1 VSAAL
6 ASLLEQMEGDPG
18 SPDSAVSRV
27 VREYVGSTRAYL
39 AELHATSRSGH
50 AVNEAHSDL
59 MDRLVRRL
67 FECAE
72 ERFFSDGREAG
83 TDLCVIA
90 VGGYARREL
99 SIHSDVDLLFLFRD
113 EPTPYVAAMAERV
126 QNWLW
131 DAALTVGSA
140 TRTIADTVDL
150 AREDFTVLTSVL
162 APRFLCGSGVLFH
175 EFADRVRS
183 ELLADPEAFVEQ
195 QIQSLRERHLRY
207 GDSLYLLQPNVK
219 ESAGGLRDY
228 HTAYWTMQATQP
240 TARGRDDFLYLGLL
254 TEAEALEYRAALDFL
269 GRVRNE
275 LHLRSGRKADQMSFD
290 QQESIAQAF
299 GYGDAE
305 GAELPVERF
314 MGAYYRWARAVRNY
328 SSLVIEQCHSRVC
341 RPQKREVVPV
351 EGGFRVANGQ
361 LEIPHTRQLR
371 EEPAQLL
378 EAFAVAQAHDVPL
391 TRKAQRLI
399 RENLGGIDDAFRS
412 SREARDLFLRV
423 LEGERRVTRSL
434 IAMNEAGLLGRYLPE
449 WDHIVCRWQHVMYHT
464 YTVDVHSIFLVEELR
479 RLWLGRYEKSVP
491 ELTELM
497 RGVEDRATLFLGC
510 LLHDIGK
517 GFGTDH
523 SLKGADLARR
533 CLERFGLEA
542 ERVERAVFLVREHL
556 QMSALAQT
564 RDLSDPKIILE
575 FARSV
580 GDRANLRNLYLLT
593 FADMRASSPAGWT
606 HWRGQLLR
614 ELFEQSS
621 ELLEA
626 GSDDPNTAMELAA
639 KRMEKRRESARTE
652 LRRLGVSNAR
662 IEGYFAMMPRRYFT
676 AHMPRQIAR
685 HALVV
690 LALDADTPMT
700 TAYRRMRGGFTEFI
714 LCTRDVHGLYSNVA
728 GTLTAHGI
736 NILGAHVYT
745 SRSGLALEVY
755 RVDTPA
761 EGEEEERLVWM
772 DFERSLDRVLREEVR
787 VDALLARRGRPLG
800 TPRGFRTEPT
810 RVEVSNEVS
819 DFYTV
824 VDVVADDRL
833 GLLHDLTRVI
843 AEHGL
848 EVYISKAGRVLDQVS
863 DTFYLKDEEGRKI
876 TDSALI
882 ESLSEDLRSVAER
895 DGRAGGG

>member
-1 VSAAL
+1 MSAAL
-6 ASLLEQMEGDPG
+6 DGLLQEMGSDPR
-18 SPDSAVSRV
+18 SPQAAVAEL
-27 VREYVGSTRAYL
+27 VRKYVAVTRAHL
-39 AELHATSRSGH
+39 AELHRSSRSGH
-50 AVNEAHSDL
+50 IVNEAHSDL

-72 ERFFSDGREAG
+72 ERFFSDGLEAG

-140 TRTIADTVDL
+140 TRTIADTLEL
-150 AREDFTVLTSVL
+150 ARRDRTVLTSVL

-175 EFADRVRS
+175 EFADLVRS
-183 ELLADPEAFVEQ
+183 KLLSDPESFVEQ
-195 QIQSLRERHLRY
+195 QIQSLRQRHLRY

-240 TARGRDDFLYLGLL
+240 MARGRDDLLHLGLL
-254 TEAEALEYRAALDFL
+254 TETEALEFGAALDFL

-275 LHLRSGRKADQMSFD
+275 LHLRTGRKSDQMSFE
-290 QQESIAQAF
+290 QQESIAEAF
-299 GYGDAE
+299 GYAEGD

-314 MGAYYRWARAVRNY
+314 MGAYYRWARAVRNC
-328 SSLVIEQCHSRVC
+328 SSLVMEQCHSRVR
-341 RPQKREVVPV
+341 RPQKREVVAV

-361 LEIPHTRQLR
+361 LEIPHARQLR
-371 EEPAQLL
+371 ERPAQLL

-399 RENLGGIDDAFRS
+399 RENLGSIDDAFRS
-412 SREARDLFLRV
+412 SREARDVFLRI

-434 IAMNEAGLLGRYLPE
+434 VAMNEAGLLGCYLPE

-479 RLWLGRYEKSVP
+479 RLWLGRYERAVP
-491 ELTELM
+491 ELTGMM
-497 RGVEDRATLFLGC
+497 REIEDRATLFLGC

-523 SLKGADLARR
+523 SQKGAELARR
-533 CLERFGLEA
+533 CLERLGLEP
-542 ERVERAVFLVREHL
+542 ERVDRAVFLVREHL
-556 QMSALAQT
+556 QMSALAQS
-564 RDLSDPKIILE
+564 RDLSDPKIILD
-575 FARSV
+575 FAHRV
-580 GDRANLRNLYLLT
+580 GDRTNLRHLYLLT
-593 FADMRASSPAGWT
+593 FADVRASSPSGWT
-606 HWRGQLLR
+606 DWKGQLLR
-614 ELFEQSS
+614 ELFEQTS
-621 ELLEA
+621 ELLET
-626 GSDDPNTAMELAA
+626 GSGDPRLAVELAA
-639 KRMEKRRESARTE
+639 RRVDKRRRSARAE
-652 LRRLGVSNAR
+652 LRTLGVSDAR
-662 IEGYFAMMPRRYFT
+662 IQTYFAMMPRRYFT

-690 LALDADTPMT
+690 LALDGERLMS

-761 EGEEEERLVWM
+761 GGEQEERLVWEG
-772 DFERSLDRVLREEVR
+772 FERSLERVLRGDVR
-787 VDALLARRGRPLG
+787 VDELLKRHRRPLG
-800 TPRGFRTEPT
+800 PPRGFGTEPT
-810 RVEVSNEVS
+810 RVEISNDVS

-824 VDVVADDRL
+824 VDVVTNDRL

-843 AEHGL
+843 ADHGL

-863 DTFYLKDEEGRKI
+863 DTFYLKDREGRKI
-876 TDSALI
+876 TDPARI
-882 ESLSEDLRSVAER
+882 ASLHDGLQAAAER
-895 DGRAGGG
+895 GEQAGAA